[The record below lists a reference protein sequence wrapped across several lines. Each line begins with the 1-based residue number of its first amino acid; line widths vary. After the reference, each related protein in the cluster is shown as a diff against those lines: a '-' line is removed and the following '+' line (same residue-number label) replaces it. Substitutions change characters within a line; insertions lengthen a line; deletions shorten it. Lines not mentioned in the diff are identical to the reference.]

1 MRYIV
6 FDRDGTLIEHR
17 PYLNNPNDVK
27 LNPGSRD
34 IVLSFLEKG
43 YLLFLHTNQS
53 GVGRGYF
60 NIEDVKRCNEKMI
73 ELLNIS
79 SKIFE
84 DICIATDYPPVES
97 TYRKPSIK
105 FGSEIIKKHDI
116 KLNQLIYIGDNTT
129 DLETAYRLNCRG
141 YGINFNKDNILL
153 DKTKI
158 LKKFNFSIHKS
169 FSEIKDDII
178 KNDKK

>member
-6 FDRDGTLIEHR
+6 FDRDGTLIEYK
-17 PYLNNPNDVK
+17 PYLHNPNDVK
-27 LNPGSRD
+27 LNPGSRE
-34 IVLSFLEKG
+34 IILSFLEKG

-60 NIEDVKRCNEKMI
+60 NLEDVDRCNKKMI
-73 ELLNIS
+73 ELLNIN

-84 DICIATDYPPVES
+84 DICIATDYPPLEN

-105 FGSEIIKKHDI
+105 FGSEIIKKYNI
-116 KLNQLIYIGDNTT
+116 KLDQLIYIGDNTT
-129 DLETAYRLNCRG
+129 DLETAYKLNCRG
-141 YGINFNKDNILL
+141 YGINFNRDNILL
-153 DKTKI
+153 DKLKI
-158 LKKFNFSIHKS
+158 TKKFNFSMHGS

-178 KNDKK
+178 KNDNK